1 MVVNMPFFLRN
12 WQKCSVIYLISGTIH
27 YLCDVFAIAES
38 PLGWKRAR
46 HMYIKGVTERFG
58 FDALELR
65 NFK

>member
-1 MVVNMPFFLRN
+1 MSLPSL
-12 WQKCSVIYLISGTIH
+12 K
-27 YLCDVFAIAES
+27 A
-38 PLGWKRAR
+38 PKGWKRAR